1 MRKDAIAVDTTPSAI
16 DIDILFPDKSTR
28 TPSDST
34 NLSPEIIK
42 LQTTIFSGMHREDLF
57 PHKNIRSPSDSANSS
72 PEIIQLLLTQCLII
86 CEKPIDQLNRLLG
99 FMDQLII
106 ALNLILFPNLIR
118 YHRMKLLIKEIFR
131 STRSLN
137 ITLNDFTM
145 EYKMCGS
152 SDIEDPIVS
161 QPHEEYDITKRV
173 HQNLK

>member
-1 MRKDAIAVDTTPSAI
+1 MSQFITSGETMSSDVHSGDLFLHTSISSPSG
-16 DIDILFPDKSTR
+16 SE
-28 TPSDST
+28 
-34 NLSPEIIK
+34 NLSPEIV
-42 LQTTIFSGMHREDLF
+42 
-57 PHKNIRSPSDSANSS
+57 
-72 PEIIQLLLTQCLII
+72 QLLITQCLII
-86 CEKPIDQLNRLLG
+86 CKEPIDQLNKLLG

-106 ALNLILFPNLIR
+106 AWNLILFPNLIR
-118 YHRMKLLIKEIFR
+118 HHRMKLLIKEIFR

>member
-1 MRKDAIAVDTTPSAI
+1 MRNDAIAVDTTPSGM
-16 DIDILFPDKSTR
+16 DMNILLPDKST
-28 TPSDST
+28 
-34 NLSPEIIK
+34 
-42 LQTTIFSGMHREDLF
+42 
-57 PHKNIRSPSDSANSS
+57 RSPSDSANLS
-72 PEIIQLLLTQCLII
+72 PEIITKKFSDMHRGGLFPHTSISSPSGSENLSPEIVQLLITQCLII
-86 CEKPIDQLNRLLG
+86 CKEPIDQLNKLLG

-106 ALNLILFPNLIR
+106 AWNLILFPNLIR
-118 YHRMKLLIKEIFR
+118 HHRMKLLIKEIFR